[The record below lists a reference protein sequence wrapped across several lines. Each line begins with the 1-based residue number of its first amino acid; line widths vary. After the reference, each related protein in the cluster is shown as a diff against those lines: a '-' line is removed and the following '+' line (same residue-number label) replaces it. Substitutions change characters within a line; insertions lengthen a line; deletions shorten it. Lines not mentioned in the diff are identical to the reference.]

1 MQRSRATLFHA
12 LTRRSYVPCAI
23 VLTAAALTACERPV
37 EKTDAPKLVNGGVAL
52 QDPSLAYLTIEAVSA
67 ADSAA
72 TYGPVPGRV
81 SLRPEAMASLGA
93 PTAGRVASVLVRP
106 GEAVAA
112 GKVLLTLQSA
122 DAAGARA
129 TLEQAQARA
138 AAAEDNLRRQN
149 EMIAKGVGLELERV
163 EAQTRARET
172 RAELERARR
181 ASVLLGGGQGDTVS
195 LRAPAAGV
203 VMTVKATVGTMV
215 APGGDAL
222 VEIADASRLWA
233 VADVPESDTA
243 AVAKGQAAS
252 VSIPSARRQLDGAVD
267 GLGSRIDPETRRL
280 PIYIALRGDLS
291 GLAPGM
297 YAELRFPTRTQGLTV
312 PVTAVLIKDG
322 KRRVVYVQ
330 RADGR
335 FEARDVRVGA
345 AAAGRVPVLEGLK
358 PGERIVVKGAL
369 LLDSAAEQLL

>member
-1 MQRSRATLFHA
+1 MQRPRIAILCAFKH
-12 LTRRSYVPCAI
+12 LLRLPCA
-23 VLTAAALTACERPV
+23 VLITAAALTACDQPV
-37 EKTDAPKLVNGGVAL
+37 EKADAPKLVNGGLAL
-52 QDPSLAYLTIEAVSA
+52 QDPSLAYLAIEAVSI
-67 ADSAA
+67 ADSGAM
-72 TYGPVPGRV
+72 YGPIPGRV

-106 GEAVAA
+106 GESVAA

-138 AAAEDNLRRQN
+138 VAAEDNVRRQN
-149 EMIAKGVGLELERV
+149 EMIAKGVGLELERF
-163 EAQTRARET
+163 EAQTRAREA

-181 ASVLLGGGQGDTVS
+181 ASVLLGGGQGDLVS
-195 LRAPAAGV
+195 LRAPTAGV

-215 APGGDAL
+215 APGGEAL
-222 VEIADASRLWA
+222 IEIADASRLWA

-243 AVAKGQAAS
+243 AVARGQAAS
-252 VSIPSARRQLDGAVD
+252 VSIPSARRQLEGAVD

-280 PIYIALRGDLS
+280 PIYVALRGDLS

-297 YAELRFPTRTQGLTV
+297 YAELRFPARTQAITV

-335 FEARDVRVGA
+335 FEPRDVRVGA
-345 AAAGRVPVLEGLK
+345 ARAGRVPVLEGLK
-358 PGERIVVKGAL
+358 PGERIVVKGGL

>member
-1 MQRSRATLFHA
+1 LKRLLLPACVTL
-12 LTRRSYVPCAI
+12 
-23 VLTAAALTACERPV
+23 LTALALAACDRPA
-37 EKTDAPKLVNGGVAL
+37 EKADAPKLVDGGVGL
-52 QDPSLAYLTIEAVSA
+52 KDPSLKYLTIEPVSA
-67 ADSAA
+67 ADAGA
-72 TYGPVPGRV
+72 TYGPIPGRV
-81 SLRPEAMASLGA
+81 SLRPEAVSSLGA

-138 AAAEDNLRRQN
+138 AAAEENLRRQN
-149 EMIAKGVGLELERV
+149 EMVAKGVGLEFERF
-163 EAQTRARET
+163 EAETRAREA

-181 ASVLLGGGQGDTVS
+181 ASVLLGGGKGDLVG
-195 LRAPAAGV
+195 LRAPTAGV
-203 VMTVKATVGTMV
+203 VMTVKATVGAMV
-215 APGGDAL
+215 APGGEAL
-222 VEIADASRLWA
+222 IEIADATRLWA

-243 AVAKGQAAS
+243 LITKGQRAS
-252 VSIPSARRQLDGAVD
+252 VSIPSAQRQIEGVVD
-267 GLGSRIDPETRRL
+267 GIGSRIDPETRRL
-280 PIYIALRGDLS
+280 PIYIALGGDIK

-297 YAELRFPTRTQGLTV
+297 YAELRFATHAQGLTV

-330 RADGR
+330 RSDGR
-335 FEARDVRVGA
+335 FEPRDVRVGA
-345 AAAGRVPVLEGLK
+345 TSGGRVPVLEGLR
-358 PGERIVVKGAL
+358 PGERIVVRGAL